1 MAAISVLIQRLT
13 WCVGF
18 AMAAGIA
25 LGQGWDLNDHVAVVG
40 GDGQRVYLT
49 TLDGTLDWTESLDQ
63 TWTLHSAPQLGGPLR
78 LESLVPFRAPSW
90 SSLSH
95 LQHVSMHPTRPVAV
109 MAAVRE
115 GADHLDLFLSYRM
128 PDETWSVPMPLDG
141 LNTVEDEIFPGWLGA
156 DLVYASRV
164 EGRFH
169 LHCAS
174 AATQWL
180 RSKQV
185 APEGMPY
192 VHAVG
197 MHEAGPNLR
206 WVTVEQEGE
215 GRLKVVPW
223 TGYNA
228 SKSLA
233 AGWTLCLEAP
243 HCEGA
248 TLGIQTPTGALA
260 AQSEDPCLALD
271 GLHMED
277 VWEVTLSGCIDN
289 KATAVL
295 RDPEGT
301 EVRRYGLSA
310 ANGWTFTMLPLDLL
324 AGLLDRRAEDGSDWP
339 RSTSMW
345 VHFDHATSGLNPEA
359 IEALEDWVKSLGDA
373 SGTGRWQV
381 TGHTDVSGP
390 LAINKALSQLRAEVV
405 AAWLQTRLG
414 LALTSL
420 EVRGMGSEAPCCEAD
435 GLNRRVEVL
444 WVPSLQ

>member
-18 AMAAGIA
+18 AMAAGVM

-40 GDGQRVYLT
+40 GDGERVYLT
-49 TLDGTLDWTESLDQ
+49 TLDGTQGWAESLDQ
-63 TWTLHSAPQLGGPLR
+63 TWTLQSASQLGGPLR

-90 SSLSH
+90 SSLGH
-95 LQHVSMHPTRPVAV
+95 LQHVAMHPTRPVAV
-109 MAAVRE
+109 MAAVRQ
-115 GADHLDLFLSYRM
+115 GANHLDLFLSYRM

-169 LHCAS
+169 LHRAA

-180 RSKQV
+180 RSMQM

-215 GRLKVVPW
+215 SRLKVVPW

-233 AGWTLCLEAP
+233 TGWTLCLDAP

-248 TLGIQTPTGALA
+248 TLEIRTSTGALA

-277 VWEVTLSGCIDN
+277 VWKVTLSGCLDN
-289 KATAVL
+289 MAMAVL

-310 ANGWTFTMLPLDLL
+310 ASGWTFTMLPLDLL
-324 AGLLDRRAEDGSDWP
+324 AGLLHRRAEDGSDWP

-345 VHFDHATSGLNPEA
+345 VHFDHATSNLNL
-359 IEALEDWVKSLGDA
+359 EALEALEGWVKSLGDA

-381 TGHTDVSGP
+381 TGHTDASGAP
-390 LAINKALSQLRAEVV
+390 AINKALSQERAEAV
-405 AAWLQTRLG
+405 AAWLRTRMG
-414 LALTSL
+414 VAPKSV
-420 EVRGMGSEAPCCEAD
+420 EVRGMGSGAPCCEDD